1 MGMLNSKVN
10 ILCNLRP
17 NAMPLLDV
25 FYTNIYSIAM
35 YIANN
40 PVPHKQANLIKHTA
54 PVYQPAINQ
63 PPAEKTQTETNSFKV
78 FETIF

>member
-1 MGMLNSKVN
+1 MLKSKVN
-10 ILCNLRP
+10 NLGNLRP
-17 NAMPLLDV
+17 NAIPLDV
-25 FYTNIYSIAM
+25 VYTNIFSISM
-35 YIANN
+35 CIANN

-63 PPAEKTQTETNSFKV
+63 PPAEKTQTKTNSFKV